1 MEINKL
7 NVCVCGCTI
16 NSSSY
21 IKEHLQHLID
31 LKNIFHSVDIVI
43 YENDSTDNTVE
54 ILKKLEDDK
63 KITLISEENIK
74 STFKARTEIIAH
86 GRNKL
91 VQYVRSQ
98 EKYDYMIMVDLDG
111 VLKNPITNS
120 IKSAFSY
127 DPTKWDVLVGN
138 CLDRYYDIWALRI
151 NQRQWTPIHNK
162 IWDKCLDYDSWDMYT
177 HRKQEGRDGGRL
189 RLLHI
194 KRYQKNIPTN
204 FPLIAIESGFN
215 GIGIYKISCIKD
227 CNYEGITKYCTCR
240 KYNVIGRCMI
250 PTPEHVQF
258 HKEIREKNSGRI
270 FICPSLIVN
279 DHKEHWH

>member
-21 IKEHLQHLID
+21 IKAHLQHLFD
-31 LKNIFHSVDIVI
+31 LKKI
-43 YENDSTDNTVE
+43 
-54 ILKKLEDDK
+54 
-63 KITLISEENIK
+63 KITLISEKNIK
-74 STFKARTEIIAH
+74 STIKIRTEIIGH

-111 VLKNPITNS
+111 VLKNPILNS
-120 IKSAFSY
+120 IKKAFSF
-127 DPTKWDVLVGN
+127 DPKKWDVLVGN

-162 IWDKCLDYDSWDMYT
+162 IWDKCLDYDCWDMII
-177 HRKQEGRDGGRL
+177 HRKQEGRDE

-215 GIGIYKISCIKD
+215 GIGIYKINCIKD
-227 CNYEGITKYCTCR
+227 CNYGGTTNHCTCR
-240 KYNVIGRCMI
+240 KYNVRGSCII
-250 PTPEHVQF
+250 PTPEHIQF
-258 HKEIREKNSGRI
+258 HKEIREKNRGRI
-270 FICPSLIVN
+270 FICPRLIVN